1 MVNSVP
7 TNSDI
12 VLQLMKIESSLSQVN
27 KKLEKHET
35 LKSKVTEFDKELK
48 RKWLYVEDNSKSTN
62 EKLDKFDDRVD
73 GL

>member
-35 LKSKVTEFDKELK
+35 LESKVTEFDKELK